1 MGFVEIHEYLRVEK
15 DWVWLRFGL
24 NTGYICSEF
33 NLEPSRI
40 RDFIFA
46 QVGTWALN
54 LMDGIWRKFELEASL
69 NNSISGQEVILS
81 R

>member
-40 RDFIFA
+40 CDFIFA
-46 QVGTWALN
+46 
-54 LMDGIWRKFELEASL
+54 
-69 NNSISGQEVILS
+69 
-81 R
+81 

>member
-1 MGFVEIHEYLRVEK
+1 MGAEY
-15 DWVWLRFGL
+15 
-24 NTGYICSEF
+24 
-33 NLEPSRI
+33 
-40 RDFIFA
+40 
-46 QVGTWALN
+46 